1 MQSKFEADKV
11 ISLWQPIKKN
21 AFRIVNSITK
31 DPYLTED
38 VLQEALIVA
47 VKKIHTIND
56 IDKFD
61 KWFYRIATRI
71 AYNEI
76 KKRKKAVPVEDV
88 YYKSEFDNKRNQIMD
103 KDLLLVEDNDVYIKL
118 VKMLPQRERHLIH
131 LRFVQQLKIDE
142 ISEITGIKSGTL
154 KSIYHRTFK
163 KLRKICAK
171 EHLYG

>member
-1 MQSKFEADKV
+1 MQSNFEAEKV
-11 ISLWQPIKKN
+11 INLWRPIQKN
-21 AFRIVNSITK
+21 AYRIVNSITK

-47 VKKIHTIND
+47 SKKLHTLND

-71 AYNEI
+71 AYNML
-76 KKRKKAVPVEDV
+76 KKRKRAVPVEDV
-88 YYKSEFDNKRNQIMD
+88 YYSSEFDNERNQIMD
-103 KDLLLVEDNDVYIKL
+103 KALLLVEDNDVYIKL
-118 VKMLPQRERHLIH
+118 VKTLPQRERHLIH

-142 ISEITGIKSGTL
+142 ISELTGIKSGTL

-163 KLRKICAK
+163 KLKQICAK
-171 EHLYG
+171 EHLYE